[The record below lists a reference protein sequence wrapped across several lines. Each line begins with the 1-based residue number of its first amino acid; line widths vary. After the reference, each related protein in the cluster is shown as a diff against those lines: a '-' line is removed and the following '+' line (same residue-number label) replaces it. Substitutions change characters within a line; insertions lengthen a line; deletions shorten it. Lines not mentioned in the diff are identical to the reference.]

1 MQADSEHSAGKQL
14 FADLTV
20 DRGVLTARLVGPTLG
35 QREGPVVADMIHTG
49 LESSDEPVGFV
60 VIDCSDIGYI
70 SSAGLGSC
78 VTIHKQA
85 KTHKAVVVLH
95 ALKPELR
102 DIFKLTKLDKIFE
115 IAEDSKRLEKII
127 GRR

>member
-1 MQADSEHSAGKQL
+1 MQSDNEHASGKQL

-35 QREGPVVADMIHTG
+35 QREGPVVADMIG
-49 LESSDEPVGFV
+49 NSLESSDGPIGFV
-60 VIDCSDIGYI
+60 VLDCSDIGYI
-70 SSAGLGSC
+70 NSAGLGAC
-78 VTIHKQA
+78 VTIHTQA

-102 DIFKLTKLDKIFE
+102 DIFKLTKLDKIFK
-115 IAEDSKRLEKII
+115 ITEDSKRLEKIL
-127 GRR
+127 GRH